1 MKFLSLSLRA
11 VPALF
16 ALFSGLAA
24 AAPAAPAPAAGPA
37 LDATLMRIR
46 DQRVIRL
53 GVREVSRPFS
63 FVDEKK
69 QPTGYAVEL
78 CLKAVD
84 AVKAELKLPD
94 IKVEYVV
101 VSGAERIPKLESG
114 DIDLECGSSTNT
126 KARQEKVIFSNTY
139 FVAGARFAV
148 RKDAPFDSLSALEGK
163 TIALSK
169 GTTSEKLFNQMQ
181 QTGGFK
187 VNLVQYPNNAE
198 AFKAVREKKA
208 DAFVHDDVLLMGQV
222 SAQSADAD
230 MTVTGSPL
238 SVEPYGIMARKTD
251 TALLGIVDRTLV
263 GLFQSGEVQKL
274 YDKWFDSKSFK
285 VPMSRLTR
293 DSIARPTKEPGV
305 AMVLGY
311 SL

>member
-1 MKFLSLSLRA
+1 MKFLSSSLRA
-11 VPALF
+11 VPPAL
-16 ALFSGLAA
+16 ALLAGVTLAA
-24 AAPAAPAPAAGPA
+24 PSPQAAPA
-37 LDATLMRIR
+37 LDPTLARIKE
-46 DQRVIRL
+46 QRVIRL

-63 FVDEKK
+63 YLDEKK
-69 QPTGYAVEL
+69 QPAGYAVDL

-126 KARQEKVIFSNTY
+126 KARQEKVAFSNTY

-148 RKDAPFDSLSALEGK
+148 RKDAAFDSLSALEGR

-181 QTGGFK
+181 QSGGFK

-198 AFKAVREKKA
+198 AFKAVREGKA
-208 DAFVHDDVLLMGQV
+208 AAFVHDDVLLMGQIT
-222 SAQSADAD
+222 AQSADAD

-238 SVEPYGIMARKTD
+238 SVEPYGIMARKSD
-251 TALLGIVDRTLV
+251 GALLAIVDRTLV

-293 DSIARPTKEPGV
+293 DSIARPTKEAGV

>member
-11 VPALF
+11 VPAVL
-16 ALFSGLAA
+16 ALLSGLAA
-24 AAPAAPAPAAGPA
+24 AAPAPQATPA
-37 LDATLMRIR
+37 LDATLTRIK

-63 FVDEKK
+63 YVDEKK

-84 AVKAELKLPD
+84 AIKAELKLPD

-148 RKDAPFDSLSALEGK
+148 RKDAPYDSLASLEGK

-181 QTGGFK
+181 QSGGFK
-187 VNLVQYPNNAE
+187 VTLVQYPNNAE
-198 AFKAVREKKA
+198 AFKAVREGKA
-208 DAFVHDDVLLMGQV
+208 AAFVHDDVLLMGQV
-222 SAQSADAD
+222 AGQQAEAE

-238 SVEPYGIMARKTD
+238 SVEPYGIMARKGD
-251 TALLGIVDRTLV
+251 TALLAIVDRTLV
-263 GLFQSGEVQKL
+263 GLFQSGEINKL
-274 YDKWFDSKSFK
+274 YDKWFDTKSFK

-293 DSIARPTKEPGV
+293 DSVARPTKEAGV

-311 SL
+311 QL

>member
-1 MKFLSLSLRA
+1 MRVAPAA
-11 VPALF
+11 VALLF
-16 ALFSGLAA
+16 AGLAG
-24 AAPAAPAPAAGPA
+24 AAPAPSAAA
-37 LDATLMRIR
+37 TDATLNRIKE
-46 DQRVIRL
+46 QRVIRL

-63 FVDEKK
+63 YVDEKK
-69 QPTGYAVEL
+69 QPAGYAVEL

-84 AVKAELKLPD
+84 AIKAELKLPD

-114 DIDLECGSSTNT
+114 EIDLECGSSTNT

-148 RKDAPFDSLSALEGK
+148 RKDAPYDSLAALEGK

-181 QTGGFK
+181 QSGGFK

-198 AFKAVREKKA
+198 AFKAVREGKA
-208 DAFVHDDVLLMGQV
+208 AAFVHDDVLLMGQV
-222 SAQSADAD
+222 AAQQADAD

-238 SVEPYGIMARKTD
+238 SVEPYGIMARKAD
-251 TALLGIVDRTLV
+251 TALLAIVDRTLI
-263 GLFQSGEVQKL
+263 GLFQSGEVNKL

-293 DSIARPTKEPGV
+293 DSIARPTKEAGV

-311 SL
+311 QL